1 MPDTE
6 RHNWSQTIAFASRSV
21 MMKAAAA
28 KKRIEG
34 NKVSA
39 LFPVIAV

>member
-1 MPDTE
+1 
-6 RHNWSQTIAFASRSV
+6 
-21 MMKAAAA
+21 MKAAAA